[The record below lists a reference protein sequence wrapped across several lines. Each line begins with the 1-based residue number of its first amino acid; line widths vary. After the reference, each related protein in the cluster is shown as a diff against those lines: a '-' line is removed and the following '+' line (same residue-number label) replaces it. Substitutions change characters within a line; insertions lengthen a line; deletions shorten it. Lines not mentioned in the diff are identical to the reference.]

1 MLDPSSLPRA
11 VDGLDVTEA
20 DDGLVVYVED
30 TETVHH
36 LNKTAAVIFGL
47 CDGTLD
53 GPAIADELGALF
65 SLETTPLA
73 ETLDCL
79 AELERNGL
87 IA

>member
-1 MLDPSSLPRA
+1 MFDPASLPRA
-11 VDGLDVTEA
+11 ADGLDVTEA
-20 DDGLVVYVED
+20 EDGLVVYVEE

-53 GPAIADELGALF
+53 GQAIADELGTLF
-65 SLETTPLA
+65 SLETTPLT

-87 IA
+87 IV